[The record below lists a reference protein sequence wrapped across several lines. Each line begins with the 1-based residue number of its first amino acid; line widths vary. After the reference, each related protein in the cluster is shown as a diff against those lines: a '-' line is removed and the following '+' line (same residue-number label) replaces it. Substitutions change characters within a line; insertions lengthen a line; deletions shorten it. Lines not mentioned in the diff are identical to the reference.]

1 MRQTAEHRSYIG
13 SRAVLS
19 RHGPTPVGRV
29 SSHRHGFTLVEV
41 VVAVSILFVVSVA
54 FLRFSVTSYEW
65 GQNLVIRSMAQNLA
79 ELTGEQLA
87 GASLTEIDSMINV
100 TTKAVSPDFP
110 PNGTI
115 WPWDLVPAEVV
126 YPESPSYVAPAAGTY
141 FARIPGEFL
150 VSGITSFFPRSVS
163 DALTQESAL
172 SSTGTPSALEALPTQ
187 FLKSSGLMRSDLKT
201 TFPFSLGDVASEFYT
216 YRYSVAP
223 NIVVEPIK
231 HENPDNGTMTWDA
244 GLVLYRGQF
253 PSFLREIAVESLFDL
268 ADKPTDPTQI
278 RYRYTVNV
286 VWLFGGK
293 KQMVSLSGERSG
305 VY

>member
-1 MRQTAEHRSYIG
+1 MTQTTEHCPYVG
-13 SRAVLS
+13 SVAVLS
-19 RHGPTPVGRV
+19 RHGRTSAFRPAWR
-29 SSHRHGFTLVEV
+29 SGFTLVEV
-41 VVAVSILFVVSVA
+41 VVAVAILFVVSVA

-115 WPWDLVPAEVV
+115 WPWDLDPEKVV
-126 YPESPSYVAPAAGTY
+126 YPGDLGYVAPAAGTY

-172 SSTGTPSALEALPTQ
+172 SSTGTPSALDALPTQ
-187 FLKSSGLMRSDLKT
+187 FVKSGPVTSDLKT
-201 TFPFSLGDVASEFYT
+201 TFPFSLGDVPSVFDT
-216 YRYSVAP
+216 YRYSAAP
-223 NIVVEPIK
+223 NIVVEPMK
-231 HENPDNGTMTWDA
+231 HVNPDDVTVTWWDA

-253 PSFLREIAVESLFDL
+253 PSFLREIAVESLFDP
-268 ADKPTDPTQI
+268 ANKPTDPTQV
-278 RYRYTVNV
+278 RYSYTVNV
-286 VWLFGGK
+286 VWVFGGR
-293 KQMVSLSGERSG
+293 KQMVSVSGERSG